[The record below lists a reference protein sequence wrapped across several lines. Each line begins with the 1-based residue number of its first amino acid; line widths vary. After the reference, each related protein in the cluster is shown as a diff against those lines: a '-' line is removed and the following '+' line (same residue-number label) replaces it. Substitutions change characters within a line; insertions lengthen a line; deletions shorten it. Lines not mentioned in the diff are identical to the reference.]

1 MNKLFLAG
9 KLIFDIV
16 INFFTKKE
24 IILISE
30 GADWVIDE
38 ECKNIKEFLRTNTS
52 IRARISITPTGA
64 RNKLIHFLSVN
75 TFIGKNGFRNKEFIH
90 NVHSSN
96 KTILTW
102 FHINNDD
109 TAKIKFIPELNKAID
124 LVHTASNIT
133 KHKLIAN
140 GFPINKIELIPLG
153 VDLNIF
159 SPISAKE
166 KTKLKESLELPK
178 DKIIIGSFQKDG
190 WGWGEG
196 LKPKME
202 KGPDIFCDA
211 VEKISKKLPV
221 HILLTGPA
229 RGYVKRRLEDAKITY
244 THKYFSKYKD
254 VVPFYQALDAYPMCS
269 REEGG
274 PKALLETMATGVP
287 IIATHVGMVPDVIE
301 NGTDGIIVSL
311 ENTDL
316 IAEEVLKIL
325 NDKNLNDR
333 LVKNALIKVKKF
345 DLNII
350 GKQFYQI
357 YNNLMAN
364 K

>member
-1 MNKLFLAG
+1 MNNFFFAI
-9 KLIFDIV
+9 KLISDMIT
-16 INFFTKKE
+16 NFLTRKK

-30 GADWVIDE
+30 GANWVINE
-38 ECKNIKEFLRTNTS
+38 ECKNIKKFLKIQKNIEVKISVTS
-52 IRARISITPTGA
+52 AGA

-75 TFIGKNGFRNKEFIH
+75 TFIGKNGIRNKEFIY
-90 NVHSSN
+90 NVHPSN
-96 KTILTW
+96 KTLLTW
-102 FHINNDD
+102 FHVNKDD
-109 TAKIKFIPELNKAID
+109 KIKIKCIPELNRAID

-133 KHKLIAN
+133 RNKLIAN
-140 GFPINKIELIPLG
+140 GLSGDKIKLIPLG

-159 SPISAKE
+159 SPISAEE
-166 KTKLKESLELPK
+166 KIKLRENLQLPK

-229 RGYVKRRLEDAKITY
+229 RGYVKKRLRDAKITY
-244 THKYFSKYKD
+244 THKYLDKYEDMVPYYQSLD
-254 VVPFYQALDAYPMCS
+254 VYLLCS

-274 PKALLETMATGVP
+274 PKALLEAMATGVP
-287 IIATHVGMVPDVIE
+287 IIATRVGMVPDVIE
-301 NGTDGIIVSL
+301 NGNDGIIIPP
-311 ENTDL
+311 ENTDS
-316 IAEEVLKIL
+316 ITEETLKIL
-325 NDKNLNDR
+325 ADKNLRNE
-333 LVKNALIKVKKF
+333 LIKNALIKIKKF
-345 DLNII
+345 DLNVVEERI
-350 GKQFYQI
+350 YQI
-357 YNNLMAN
+357 YNNLIAN